1 MGVRKAGDMNLFD
14 CLLVVM
20 GLIFAYGVSWGI
32 WRGRQEHK
40 RNCDCRQCWDRNLQK
55 AFRMWEREEA
65 QRRGE
70 HPRTC
75 GCRPCFER
83 RLRSGGIP

>member
-1 MGVRKAGDMNLFD
+1 MNLFD
-14 CLLVVM
+14 GLLVTM
-20 GLIFAYGVSWGI
+20 GLIAAYGLAWGI
-32 WRGRQEHK
+32 WRQRQQVHP
-40 RNCDCRQCWDRNLQK
+40 RNCRCYPCWERNLQK